1 MPGRK
6 LSQADLDDLREAD
19 DELMLTKQ
27 PIVRKDNRG
36 AGENDVILRTQ
47 KDLVEWKGISES
59 HFHTHKRNGWKLRR
73 GVPYEDKPIDTVPAE
88 VLRTTFDLF
97 QERLEAKDRRIA
109 ELEAELEQLRRKP

>member
-1 MPGRK
+1 MPSRK

-19 DELMLTKQ
+19 EELLTSS
-27 PIVRKDNRG
+27 PRSIVRANGDG
-36 AGENDVILRTQ
+36 HDVEITTLKQ
-47 KDLVEWKGISES
+47 LADWKGISES
-59 HFHTHKRNGWKLRR
+59 HFYTHKRNGWKLRR